1 MAWGAFTHTGR
12 RGVQWIALAAALIA
26 AIVTIPV
33 ALQGQGTPYDEYT
46 HFDFIAR
53 VAVDHTIPLVN
64 DKVGQTSLQQY
75 ACSGGAF
82 GNLQCGAAVQDP
94 ARAPWDGDSAA
105 TNNQPT
111 YYVLTAVPT
120 WLTYHLTP
128 AHWFTS
134 ARIANTIWVM
144 LLAYLCVVLAC
155 AMGAIPAAAF
165 GGALLVAVNP
175 MMILQGSSVSP
186 DPASCVAALA
196 CVLVWWLLRNRT
208 STWLRVGLTILTVLV
223 ALSVKETAVV
233 GLFAVVAMEGAR
245 AFVRRD
251 QPGAFRREPGS
262 GTPSWTSRL
271 APVVV
276 LALAVP
282 VLHVLERSF
291 VGPLLRGSLPGN
303 STMADSLAVGQPGL
317 SQLLAG
323 PYFDLSKVFTSPTG
337 QQAGLWFGAYAIA
350 LFMLAAG
357 GTLALLLQAP
367 REPRTSDASFIRAM
381 RGGIVAYF
389 IFFPALFIMATAQ
402 VSAAFWQ
409 PRYILPGAALALI
422 TVTLGIGR
430 RAGIAWAAMGIIM
443 LAVFLLF
450 VVGGAQVPA

>member
-1 MAWGAFTHTGR
+1 M
-12 RGVQWIALAAALIA
+12 QWIALAAALIA

-53 VAVDHTIPLVN
+53 VAVDHTMPLVN

-75 ACSGGAF
+75 ACAGGAF
-82 GNLQCGAAVQDP
+82 GNLVCGAEVQDP

-111 YYVLTAVPT
+111 YYVLTAIPT
-120 WLTYHLTP
+120 WFIYHFTP

-134 ARIANTIWVM
+134 ARIANTLWVM

-155 AMGAIPAAAF
+155 AMGAVPAAAF
-165 GGALLVAVNP
+165 GGALLVSVNP
-175 MMILQGSSVSP
+175 MMLLQGSSVSP

-196 CVLVWWLLRNRT
+196 CVFVWWRLRNHS
-208 STWLRVGLTILTVLV
+208 STWFRIALTILAVLI

-245 AFVRRD
+245 AFVRRGD
-251 QPGAFRREPGS
+251 AA
-262 GTPSWTSRL
+262 TPAVSTAAPPWLTRF

-282 VLHVLERSF
+282 VLHVIGRSF

-303 STMADSLAVGQPGL
+303 TTMADSLSVGQPGL

-337 QQAGLWFGAYAIA
+337 QQAGLWFGAYGVA

-367 REPRTSDASFIRAM
+367 REPRVVDESFIRAM

-389 IFFPALFIMATAQ
+389 VFFPALFIMATAQ

-422 TVTLGIGR
+422 TITLGMGR
-430 RAGIAWAAMGIIM
+430 RAGVAWAVAG
-443 LAVFLLF
+443 LFVVAVFLLF